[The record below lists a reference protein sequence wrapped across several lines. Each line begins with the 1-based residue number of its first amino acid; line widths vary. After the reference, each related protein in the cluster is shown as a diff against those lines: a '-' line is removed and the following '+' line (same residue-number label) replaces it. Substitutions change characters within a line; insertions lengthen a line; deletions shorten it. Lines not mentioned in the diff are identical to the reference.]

1 MKKTDKMMKWYYV
14 LMGVGF
20 GLICACMFC
29 GIYGKIASGIIL
41 ITWTL
46 NGFLLGL
53 NYERDK
59 KNEEIKRLVMII
71 KMNQD
76 LLELIDKKYGITA
89 KRNNKEK
96 PTE

>member
-1 MKKTDKMMKWYYV
+1 MKKEKIIWYT
-14 LMGVGF
+14 LWGVSF
-20 GLICACMFC
+20 GLVCACSFA
-29 GIYGKIASGIIL
+29 GIYSKITQGIIL

-59 KNEEIKRLVMII
+59 KNEEIERLVMII